1 MRYEHC
7 CECDALTG
15 RAGASDDS
23 LYLGTIG
30 PFCEECVN
38 EWPDRVAKDLA
49 VANAAAI
56 ASRNRISELEALIV
70 MLYGRLINDEDLTA
84 DEASDL
90 SGVIESIRSK
100 S

>member
-1 MRYEHC
+1 MSQKLD
-7 CECDALTG
+7 DAI
-15 RAGASDDS
+15 D
-23 LYLGTIG
+23 
-30 PFCEECVN
+30 
-38 EWPDRVAKDLA
+38 
-49 VANAAAI
+49 
-56 ASRNRISELEALIV
+56 RISELEALIV